1 MIVTCERSD
10 SDLGCKKTLLFC
22 RARVRRAGQ
31 RSGPLTFPLTYL
43 FYVEKVLEIS
53 TKESTQIQR
62 LFLEDLQVGDHWVSD
77 EREITAE
84 DVADFALLT
93 GDHDPLHEDGGM
105 ASPFGEPVAHGL
117 LGLSVLAGLSSSRP
131 DVATLALVAI
141 SDWHFESPVFF
152 GDIVCVRTEVLDV
165 QPHGRRAGRVTWN
178 RDLINQHGRVVQRG
192 RFVTLVA
199 ARSRMRRDAKHETVS
214 PRSLPPR

>member
-1 MIVTCERSD
+1 MAVVFPISDAEKHSRFATLDGPGRPGTRFRRSPVNAPI
-10 SDLGCKKTLLFC
+10 T
-22 RARVRRAGQ
+22 
-31 RSGPLTFPLTYL
+31 
-43 FYVEKVLEIS
+43 VEDVVEIS
-53 TKESTQIQR
+53 GTASTQVQR
-62 LFLEDLQVGDHWVSD
+62 LFLEDLQVGDNWLSD

-131 DVATLALVAI
+131 AVATLALVAI
-141 SDWHFESPVFF
+141 ADWQFESPVFF
-152 GDIVCVRTEVLDV
+152 GDVVCVRTEVRDV

-178 RDLINQHGRVVQRG
+178 RELINQHGRVVQRG
-192 RFVTLVA
+192 QFVTLVS
-199 ARSRMRRDAKHETVS
+199 ARSRIRRDTKHETGT
-214 PRSLPPR
+214 PRSLPAR